1 MSERG
6 KPNRGKIGKTA
17 VDALKPEYVFWD
29 TVVRGFGVRCR
40 VGGTRT
46 YIVQYRAGSGRGA
59 PLRKYTIGKHGS
71 PWTPDTARKEA
82 RRVLGLVASGADPA
96 AERMCDKKAGTVA
109 RLCETFLTEHV
120 EAKRKERTATE
131 YRRLIDLFIRPA
143 LATSRSP
150 M

>member
-1 MSERG
+1 MGATSERG
-6 KPNRGKIGKTA
+6 KPNRGKISKTA
-17 VDALKPEYVFWD
+17 VDALKPENVLWD

-40 VGGTRT
+40 QGGTRT

-59 PLRKYTIGKHGS
+59 TLRKYTIGKHGS
-71 PWTPDTARKEA
+71 PYTPDTARKEA

-120 EAKRKERTATE
+120 EA
-131 YRRLIDLFIRPA
+131 
-143 LATSRSP
+143 
-150 M
+150 